1 MRDKTTHQQIE
12 DREWMP
18 IQPAP
23 QQIDSPFAQRS
34 AGKEKLCQREPPTRL
49 KTNRKDRRRIILGL
63 LFILPIPIFLTS
75 LAMGSVSIPLHDVI
89 TVLFGGIPQKE
100 SWSDIIIQFRLPK
113 AITAVLAGA
122 ALSTSGLQLQTLFN
136 NPLAGPSVLG
146 ISAGASLG
154 VALVILGTQLFGVS
168 LASLGAIGNYST
180 VIAAC
185 LGAGIVTGLVI
196 LVARRI
202 QSSTSLLVLGLLF
215 GYGTGAMVDLLLY
228 FSTAEPVKSY
238 LNWTA
243 GSFGGVTWEQ
253 LPIVSIG
260 ILSSLILAILV
271 APSLNPL
278 LLGESQAQSLG
289 ISIERLRLLV
299 LTSSSLLAGI
309 VTAFCGP
316 IGFIGISVPHL
327 CRGLLRTADLRWLFP
342 AVSLMG
348 ASFALVADII
358 AQMPGGR
365 SVLPINSV
373 TALIGTPIIAWIIL
387 HQQPQKSS

>member
-1 MRDKTTHQQIE
+1 MRKKSTAQPIE
-12 DREWMP
+12 EREWMP

-23 QQIDSPFAQRS
+23 PQIDRQI
-34 AGKEKLCQREPPTRL
+34 PTRSIES
-49 KTNRKDRRRIILGL
+49 KIDRRQLVLGL

-75 LAMGSVSIPLHDVI
+75 LAMGSVSIPLRDVI
-89 TVLFGGIPQKE
+89 TVLLGGIPQKE

-122 ALSTSGLQLQTLFN
+122 ALATSGLQLQTLFN

-154 VALVILGTQLFGVS
+154 VAVVILGTQIFGIS
-168 LASLGAIGNYST
+168 LASLGAICNYST
-180 VIAAC
+180 IVAAC

-196 LVARRI
+196 IVARRV

-238 LNWTA
+238 LNWTT

-253 LPIVSIG
+253 LPIMSIG
-260 ILSSLILAILV
+260 ILTALILAILV

-289 ISIERLRLLV
+289 ISIERLRLVV
-299 LTSSSLLAGI
+299 LASSSILAGI

-316 IGFIGISVPHL
+316 IGFIGVSVPHL
-327 CRGLLRTADLRWLFP
+327 CRGSLRTVDLRWLFP
-342 AVSLMG
+342 AVSLVG
-348 ASFALVADII
+348 GSFALVADII

-387 HQQPQKSS
+387 KQAQKN

>member
-1 MRDKTTHQQIE
+1 MREKITSESIE

-18 IQPAP
+18 IDPAP
-23 QQIDSPFAQRS
+23 PKLNRQPPIRLRVSKIERRQIV
-34 AGKEKLCQREPPTRL
+34 
-49 KTNRKDRRRIILGL
+49 LGL

-75 LAMGSVSIPLHDVI
+75 LAMGSVSIPLGDVVTI
-89 TVLFGGIPQKE
+89 LLGGIPQKE
-100 SWSDIIIQFRLPK
+100 SWSDIVIQFRLPK

-154 VALVILGTQLFGVS
+154 VALVILGTQLFGIS

-180 VIAAC
+180 IVAAC

-196 LVARRI
+196 IAARRV

-215 GYGTGAMVDLLLY
+215 GYGTGAMVELLLY

-238 LNWTA
+238 LNWTT

-253 LPIVSIG
+253 LPMMSIG
-260 ILSSLILAILV
+260 ILSGLMLAILV

-278 LLGESQAQSLG
+278 LLGENQAQSLG
-289 ISIERLRLLV
+289 ISITSGRLRQ
-299 LTSSSLLAGI
+299 
-309 VTAFCGP
+309 
-316 IGFIGISVPHL
+316 
-327 CRGLLRTADLRWLFP
+327 R
-342 AVSLMG
+342 AVAPTCTG
-348 ASFALVADII
+348 
-358 AQMPGGR
+358 
-365 SVLPINSV
+365 
-373 TALIGTPIIAWIIL
+373 
-387 HQQPQKSS
+387 

>member
-1 MRDKTTHQQIE
+1 MREKTTIEPIE
-12 DREWMP
+12 DIEWMP
-18 IQPAP
+18 IHPAP
-23 QQIDSPFAQRS
+23 PKIDRQ
-34 AGKEKLCQREPPTRL
+34 PPTIL
-49 KTNRKDRRRIILGL
+49 TRKKIDRRQIILGL

-75 LAMGSVSIPLHDVI
+75 LAMGSVSIPLGDVVTI
-89 TVLFGGIPQKE
+89 LLGGIPQKA
-100 SWSDIIIQFRLPK
+100 SWSDIVIQFRLPK
-113 AITAVLAGA
+113 AITAILAGA

-154 VALVILGTQLFGVS
+154 VALVILGTQLFGIS
-168 LASLGAIGNYST
+168 LASLGAIESYST
-180 VIAAC
+180 IVAAC

-196 LVARRI
+196 IVARRVR
-202 QSSTSLLVLGLLF
+202 SSSSLLVLGLLF
-215 GYGTGAMVDLLLY
+215 GYGTGAMVELLLY

-238 LNWTA
+238 LNWTT

-253 LPIVSIG
+253 LPMMSIG
-260 ILSSLILAILV
+260 ILSGLILAILV

-278 LLGESQAQSLG
+278 LLGETQAQSLG

-299 LTSSSLLAGI
+299 LVSSSLLAGI

-316 IGFIGISVPHL
+316 IAFIGISVPHL
-327 CRGLLRTADLRWLFP
+327 CRGLLKTSDLRWLFP
-342 AVSLMG
+342 AGSLVG
-348 ASFALVADII
+348 GSFALVADII

-387 HQQPQKSS
+387 RQQRNMAS

>member
-1 MRDKTTHQQIE
+1 MREKTTPQSIE
-12 DREWMP
+12 DREWMA

-23 QQIDSPFAQRS
+23 PKIDRQPPNILNR
-34 AGKEKLCQREPPTRL
+34 GKLA
-49 KTNRKDRRRIILGL
+49 RRQLVLGL

-75 LAMGSVSIPLHDVI
+75 LAMGSVSIPLGDVVTI
-89 TVLFGGIPQKE
+89 LLGGIPQKE
-100 SWSDIIIQFRLPK
+100 SWSDIVIQFRLPK
-113 AITAVLAGA
+113 AITAILAGA

-154 VALVILGTQLFGVS
+154 VALVILGTQLFGIS

-180 VIAAC
+180 IFAAC
-185 LGAGIVTGLVI
+185 LGAGVVTGLVI
-196 LVARRI
+196 LAARRV

-215 GYGTGAMVDLLLY
+215 GYGTGAMVELLLY

-238 LNWTA
+238 LNWTT

-253 LPIVSIG
+253 LPIMSIG
-260 ILSSLILAILV
+260 ILSGLILAILV

-278 LLGESQAQSLG
+278 LLGETQAQSLG

-299 LTSSSLLAGI
+299 LVSSSLLAGI

-316 IGFIGISVPHL
+316 IAFIGISVPHL
-327 CRGLLRTADLRWLFP
+327 CRGLLRTSDLRWLFP
-342 AVSLMG
+342 AASLVG
-348 ASFALVADII
+348 GSFALVADII

-387 HQQPQKSS
+387 HQQRNLSS

>member
-1 MRDKTTHQQIE
+1 MREKITSKPIE

-18 IQPAP
+18 IDPAP
-23 QQIDSPFAQRS
+23 PKLNRQPPIRLRVSKIERRQIV
-34 AGKEKLCQREPPTRL
+34 
-49 KTNRKDRRRIILGL
+49 LGL

-75 LAMGSVSIPLHDVI
+75 LAMGSVSIPLGDVVTI
-89 TVLFGGIPQKE
+89 LLGGIPQKE
-100 SWSDIIIQFRLPK
+100 SWSDIVIQFRLPK

-154 VALVILGTQLFGVS
+154 VALVILGTQLFGIS

-180 VIAAC
+180 IVAAC

-196 LVARRI
+196 VVARRV

-215 GYGTGAMVDLLLY
+215 GYSTGAMVELLLY

-238 LNWTA
+238 LNWTT

-253 LPIVSIG
+253 LPMMSIG
-260 ILSSLILAILV
+260 ILIGLILAILV

-278 LLGESQAQSLG
+278 LLGENQAQSLG

-299 LTSSSLLAGI
+299 LVSSSLLAGI

-316 IGFIGISVPHL
+316 IAFIGISVPHL

-342 AVSLMG
+342 AASLVG
-348 ASFALVADII
+348 GSFALVADII

-387 HQQPQKSS
+387 HQQRNIHS

>member
-1 MRDKTTHQQIE
+1 MRKKTNTEQIE

-18 IQPAP
+18 IDPAP
-23 QQIDSPFAQRS
+23 PKINRQ
-34 AGKEKLCQREPPTRL
+34 PPTRL
-49 KTNRKDRRRIILGL
+49 RTNQIDRRSTILRL

-75 LAMGSVSIPLHDVI
+75 LAIGSVSIPILDVVTI
-89 TVLFGGIPQKE
+89 LLGGIPHKE

-113 AITAVLAGA
+113 AITSILAGA

-146 ISAGASLG
+146 INAGASLG
-154 VALVILGTQLFGVS
+154 VALVILGTQLIGGVS
-168 LASLGAIGNYST
+168 LTSLGLIGSYCI

-196 LVARRI
+196 LVSRRVRGA
-202 QSSTSLLVLGLLF
+202 STLLVLGLLF

-253 LPIVSIG
+253 LPIMSVG
-260 ILSSLILAILV
+260 ILSSLLLATLV

-299 LTSSSLLAGI
+299 LISSSTLAGI

-316 IGFIGISVPHL
+316 IAFIGVAVPHL

-342 AVSLMG
+342 AVSLVG
-348 ASFALVADII
+348 ATFAMVADII
-358 AQMPGGR
+358 AQMPGGK

-373 TALIGTPIIAWIIL
+373 TSLIGTPIIAWIIL
-387 HQQPQKSS
+387 KQEQKIL

>member
-1 MRDKTTHQQIE
+1 MREKTTPQPIE

-18 IQPAP
+18 IHPAP
-23 QQIDSPFAQRS
+23 PTTNRQ
-34 AGKEKLCQREPPTRL
+34 PPTRL
-49 KTNRKDRRRIILGL
+49 PTNKIDRRQIVLGL

-75 LAMGSVSIPLHDVI
+75 LAMGSVSIPLGDIVTI
-89 TVLFGGIPQKE
+89 LLGGIPQKE
-100 SWSDIIIQFRLPK
+100 SWSDIVIQFRLPK
-113 AITAVLAGA
+113 AITAILAGA

-168 LASLGAIGNYST
+168 LASLGAIGSYAT
-180 VIAAC
+180 ITAAC
-185 LGAGIVTGLVI
+185 VGAGIVTGLVI
-196 LVARRI
+196 IVARRV

-215 GYGTGAMVDLLLY
+215 GYGTGAMVELLLY

-238 LNWTA
+238 LNWTT

-253 LPIVSIG
+253 LPMMSIG
-260 ILSSLILAILV
+260 ILSGLILAILV

-278 LLGESQAQSLG
+278 LLGETQAQSLG

-299 LTSSSLLAGI
+299 LVSSSLLAGI

-316 IGFIGISVPHL
+316 IAFIGISVPHL
-327 CRGLLRTADLRWLFP
+327 CRGLLRTSDLRWLFP
-342 AVSLMG
+342 AASLVG
-348 ASFALVADII
+348 GSFALVADII

-387 HQQPQKSS
+387 HQQRNLSS

>member
-1 MRDKTTHQQIE
+1 MRKKTTPQRIE

-18 IQPAP
+18 IDPAP
-23 QQIDSPFAQRS
+23 PQINRQSPTTLKK
-34 AGKEKLCQREPPTRL
+34 GKI
-49 KTNRKDRRRIILGL
+49 DRRQIVLGL
-63 LFILPIPIFLTS
+63 LFLLPIPIFLTS
-75 LAMGSVSIPLHDVI
+75 LAMGSVSIPLGDIVTI
-89 TVLFGGIPQKE
+89 LLGGIPQKE
-100 SWSDIIIQFRLPK
+100 SWSDIVIQFRLPK
-113 AITAVLAGA
+113 AITAILAGA

-154 VALVILGTQLFGVS
+154 VALVILGTQLFGIS
-168 LASLGAIGNYST
+168 LASLGAIGSYAT
-180 VIAAC
+180 IIAAC

-196 LVARRI
+196 VVARRV

-215 GYGTGAMVDLLLY
+215 GYGTGAMVELLLY

-238 LNWTA
+238 LNWTT

-253 LPIVSIG
+253 LPMMSIG
-260 ILSSLILAILV
+260 ILSGLILAILV

-299 LTSSSLLAGI
+299 LVSSSLLAGI

-316 IGFIGISVPHL
+316 IAFIGISVPHL
-327 CRGLLRTADLRWLFP
+327 CRGLLQTSDLRWLFP
-342 AVSLMG
+342 AASLVG
-348 ASFALVADII
+348 GSFALVADII

-387 HQQPQKSS
+387 RQQRNISA

>member
-1 MRDKTTHQQIE
+1 MRKKTTIQPIE
-12 DREWMP
+12 DREGMP
-18 IQPAP
+18 FDPAP
-23 QQIDSPFAQRS
+23 PKIKRQPPPRFRANQIDRRS
-34 AGKEKLCQREPPTRL
+34 T
-49 KTNRKDRRRIILGL
+49 IFGL

-75 LAMGSVSIPLHDVI
+75 LAMGSVSIPLADVI
-89 TVLFGGIPQKE
+89 TVLLGGIPHKE
-100 SWSDIIIQFRLPK
+100 SWQDIIIQFRLPK
-113 AITAVLAGA
+113 AITAILAGA

-146 ISAGASLG
+146 INAGASLG
-154 VALVILGTQLFGVS
+154 VALVILGTQLVGGVS
-168 LASLGAIGNYST
+168 LTSLGLLGSYTT

-196 LVARRI
+196 LVSRRV
-202 QSSTSLLVLGLLF
+202 QGASTLLVLGLLF

-253 LPIVSIG
+253 LPIMGVG
-260 ILSSLILAILV
+260 ILSSLLLATLV

-278 LLGESQAQSLG
+278 LLGESQARSLG

-299 LTSSSLLAGI
+299 LISSSTLAGI

-316 IGFIGISVPHL
+316 IAFIGISVPHL
-327 CRGLLRTADLRWLFP
+327 CRGLLHTADLRWLFP
-342 AVSLMG
+342 AAILVG

-373 TALIGTPIIAWIIL
+373 TSLIGTPIIAWIIL
-387 HQQPQKSS
+387 NQQPKKSF